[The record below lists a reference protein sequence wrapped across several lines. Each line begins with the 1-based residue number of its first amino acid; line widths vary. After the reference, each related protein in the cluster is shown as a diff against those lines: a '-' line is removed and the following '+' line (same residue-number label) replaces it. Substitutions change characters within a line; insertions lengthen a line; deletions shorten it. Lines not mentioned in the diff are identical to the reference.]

1 MIRRHEVLT
10 VLHLTHTHIP
20 SDVRILRELN
30 ALSESPDL
38 EVHAYGV
45 QEKMSP
51 DLREVQGSFVLSEI
65 RILVGR
71 ISWLWRPARYA
82 LLMLEVNTR
91 FVTRMLRL
99 RPNIVHCH
107 DTLVLPAGALAKV
120 LLRSTLIYD
129 AHELESDKG
138 GQSPALSK
146 ATLLIER
153 YCWPRIDRLITVS
166 PSITD
171 WYAKNLGLKPTACIL
186 NSPETKTVRGLD
198 ANGSEIGLR
207 VQLEIGLEVPLFVF
221 VGGLG
226 IGRGIELLLETFSGA
241 DVEAHVAFIGSGA
254 LGETID
260 RASDSN
266 GNIHRYEMVPPDQLV
281 YLIQEATGGF
291 CLIEDNCL
299 SERYCL
305 PNKLF
310 TYAFAGLPVIA
321 SRLPE
326 IERCVEQYQLGV
338 CSDLTVESIT
348 AALQDCMNAPRNLPI
363 ERLAEL
369 SWARQAEVLTQ
380 LYSGLDVV

>member
-1 MIRRHEVLT
+1 MMRRHEVLT

-20 SDVRILRELN
+20 SDIRILRELN
-30 ALSESPDL
+30 TLSQSPDL
-38 EVHAYGV
+38 EVHGYGV

-51 DLREVQGSFVLSEI
+51 DLREVQGSFVLGEI
-65 RILVGR
+65 RTLVGR
-71 ISWLWRPARYA
+71 ISWLPRPARYA

-120 LLRSTLIYD
+120 LLGSTLIYD
-129 AHELESDKG
+129 AHELESDKA
-138 GQSPALSK
+138 GQSPTLSK

-153 YCWPRIDRLITVS
+153 YCWPRIDKLITVS

-171 WYAKNLGLKPTACIL
+171 WYAENLGPKPTACIL
-186 NSPETKTVRGLD
+186 NSPETKTVRGL
-198 ANGSEIGLR
+198 AATGPEVGLR
-207 VQLEIGLEVPLFVF
+207 DRLEIGPEVPLFVY
-221 VGGLG
+221 VGVLG
-226 IGRGIELLLETFSGA
+226 PGRGIELLLETFLGA
-241 DVEAHVAFIGSGA
+241 DVDAHVAFFGSGA
-254 LGETID
+254 LGETLD

-266 GNIHRYEMVPPDQLV
+266 SNIHRCELVPPDQLV
-281 YLIQEATGGF
+281 YLFQEATGGF
-291 CLIEDNCL
+291 CLIEPL
-299 SERYCL
+299 SLSDRYCL

-326 IERCVEQYQLGV
+326 MERCVEQYQLGV
-338 CSDLTVESIT
+338 CADLTVESIT
-348 AALQDCMNAPRNLPI
+348 AALQDCMNAPRNLPL

-369 SWARQAEVLTQ
+369 SWESQAEVLTQ